1 MRRRSVRVS
10 SLPLAR
16 CYHDP
21 QCSCSACVSRDVELI
36 AVAPRRA
43 MSDAE
48 RIALA
53 AKYGPAR
60 TAEELGFPPLDDE
73 GAIELPTLAALTRK
87 AGAA

>member
-1 MRRRSVRVS
+1 MRRRSVRATS
-10 SLPLAR
+10 LAR
-16 CYHDP
+16 CHHDINCP
-21 QCSCSACVSRDVELI
+21 CSACVSGDVELI

-43 MSDAE
+43 ISDAE

-60 TAEELGFPPLDDE
+60 TAEELGFPPLADE
-73 GAIELPTLAALTRK
+73 GAIELPTLTAITRK